1 MANCKLCKDRHTRG
15 KSELKG
21 LQKGTSGMGLV
32 PQIDHRAVREMSW
45 GLIPSNQTTFI
56 VGQVGMD
63 QIMVPVTRS
72 LIADG

>member
-1 MANCKLCKDRHTRG
+1 MANCKLCKGRHTRG
-15 KSELKG
+15 KCELKG

>member
-1 MANCKLCKDRHTRG
+1 MGNCKLCKGRHTRG
-15 KSELKG
+15 KSELMG
-21 LQKGTSGMGLV
+21 LHKGTSGMGLV
-32 PQIDHRAVREMSW
+32 PQTDHRAVREMSW
-45 GLIPSNQTTFI
+45 GLIPTNQPTFI